1 MNRSDYQ
8 LDVDISIVLF
18 DVDNMV
24 DITNKTMFSNNS
36 ILSPKVSSYGWTQ
49 VRIPIGTINSEKI
62 INLPIEV
69 GVGFVDLT
77 T

>member
-8 LDVDISIVLF
+8 LYVDISIVLF

-36 ILSPKVSSYGWTQ
+36 ILSPKVNTNGATKQQHNWA
-49 VRIPIGTINSEKI
+49 INETS
-62 INLPIEV
+62 
-69 GVGFVDLT
+69 
-77 T
+77 